1 MKHCLPSACDC
12 LIVTK
17 SLDYNVAKIKYAMGN
32 IVCHSAIE
40 ANGIIVTCFLNVTL
54 EIRLSH

>member
-17 SLDYNVAKIKYAMGN
+17 SLDYYVAKFKNAMGD

-40 ANGIIVTCFLNVTL
+40 ANGIIVTCLLNETL
-54 EIRLSH
+54 EIRLRH